1 MSDQTNR
8 KPSLATRVAQAL
20 HFVEEDTGAVV
31 PAIQPAA
38 TYARDG
44 DYEVRKPYWYRRDGS
59 QTTAHAE
66 AVIAELEGAKDSL
79 LFASGMS
86 AATAVIESLPTGAH
100 VVAPEVMYH
109 GVKMQLQAY
118 EANGQITLSSYTA
131 GNLEELSAAVRPDET
146 KLVWVET
153 PNNPNWEV
161 TDIQAAA
168 DIAHGVGAKLI
179 TDCTGTPPNITRA
192 LDFGA
197 DISFHS
203 ATKYLGGHSDVTAG
217 VLSVRETGDEGGFWD
232 QIALIRKLQGTV
244 LQSFDAWLL
253 VRGMRTLFLRVEK
266 ASANAMAIAKHFEN
280 HPALERV
287 HYPGLA
293 SDPGHEVAKRQTSGV
308 FGGMMS
314 IIVNG
319 SEQTAIDVCRFCE
332 VFYPA
337 TSLGGVESLIEH
349 RKTVSGEGFPVHP
362 RLLRLSIGI
371 EDAED
376 LIYDLEQALVRAAA
390 QAGARA
396 GTGETD

>member
-1 MSDQTNR
+1 MSDPSNR
-8 KPSLATRVAQAL
+8 KPSLATRIAQAL
-20 HFVEEDTGAVV
+20 HFVENDTGAVV

-38 TYARDG
+38 TYARDENY
-44 DYEVRKPYWYRRDGS
+44 DIRKPYWYRRDGS

-66 AVIAELEGAKDSL
+66 AVIAELEGAKESL

-118 EANGQITLSSYTA
+118 EANGRITLSSYTA
-131 GNLEELSAAVRPDET
+131 GNLDEFAGAVQPGKT
-146 KLVWVET
+146 QLVWVET

-161 TDIQAAA
+161 TDIAAA
-168 DIAHGVGAKLI
+168 AEIAHQAGAKLI

-217 VLSVRETGDEGGFWD
+217 VLSVSETGGEGGFWD
-232 QIALIRKLQGTV
+232 EIALIRKLQGTV

-266 ASANAMAIAKHFEN
+266 ASANAMAIAKHFDG
-280 HPALERV
+280 HPALDAV
-287 HYPGLA
+287 LYPGLP
-293 SDPGHEVAKRQTSGV
+293 SDPGHAVAKRQTSGL
-308 FGGMMS
+308 FGGMLS
-314 IIVNG
+314 IIVKG
-319 SEQTAIDVCRFCE
+319 TEQTAIDVCRFCE

-371 EDAED
+371 EDADD
-376 LIYDLEQALVRAAA
+376 LIYDLEQAL
-390 QAGARA
+390 ARA
-396 GTGETD
+396 GAGAEVST